1 MPLMEWTEEMS
12 VGVQVIDDD
21 HKKLIGMLNDLN
33 DGVITGK
40 NNRSLESVI
49 DALLRYT
56 KYHFA
61 REERFFAETGYPGG
75 AAHKA
80 EHDLLAR
87 RVSNLQTRF
96 EAGQSL
102 ELSLEALAFLKD
114 WLTGHIMGSDQR
126 YGPHFNAKGIH

>member
-1 MPLMEWTEEMS
+1 MEWTEEMS

-21 HKKLIGMLNDLN
+21 HKKLIDMLNDLN

-40 NNRSLESVI
+40 NNRSLEGVI
-49 DALLRYT
+49 EGLLRYT
-56 KYHFA
+56 KYHFD

-80 EHDLLAR
+80 EHDLLTR

-126 YGPHFNAKGIH
+126 YGPHLNAKGIH